1 MYKKRPLPRS
11 IRRRNFRDHL
21 RRKTLKKLKK
31 PVLVK
36 KKDAGV
42 QTDLSCLQQG
52 SLLLT
57 LANKLAKVLK
67 KQKMPRFK
75 KDQTVDISVKPDNPL
90 DTSLQY
96 HLRLINT
103 SASQRQLLQSETS
116 ENTKI
121 KEVSISEDNQIVV
134 TAVKSHDPPEISVLC
149 NLSICDTST
158 PRQEDSQGK
167 LSQNEVNE
175 ELGNKGE
182 SSSENNQIVDNSF
195 EWQSS
200 PNAAI
205 QSDIKI
211 KNASIAKQLES
222 QNQPSKSQIA
232 DISEKKEVSP
242 SGKNQT
248 LRNFPDANYQ
258 RSLRIKDVSVPKG
271 KDLQVQSSASE
282 LAEDSKKTELDG
294 TEEVSEE
301 QGETSKRNSEMD
313 NCTSVKSNVTDS
325 KDEKLEGFTL
335 EEKILLTPKKT
346 SNRERQ
352 EAIST
357 TLRNRSYRD
366 STFSSR
372 NRRVDR
378 ILEPSTPRRNISY
391 PRTPISK
398 NLPTPSYMAPTIA
411 STGKMNTSVSRNN
424 NVAITSQQFTR
435 NKHFF
440 HDAVSNK
447 PRRSLS
453 LNDISVLQANLES
466 NDQIDSGYS
475 TAKEN
480 GLYIK
485 MSRLIPRLND
495 VTREE
500 FNSWD
505 PSEVEDFLNTI
516 TDEPELV
523 DILRRNEVNGDL
535 LLNLSEETVKAKP
548 FNLDN
553 EKIDILNRIIS
564 AIRSRFMR
572 KF

>member
-11 IRRRNFRDHL
+11 IRRRNFREHL
-21 RRKTLKKLKK
+21 RRKTLRKLKK
-31 PVLVK
+31 PVPAK

-57 LANKLAKVLK
+57 LVNELTKVLK
-67 KQKMPRFK
+67 KKKMIGSNK
-75 KDQTVDISVKPDNPL
+75 NQTIDISVKPDDPL
-90 DTSLQY
+90 GTSFQY
-96 HLRLINT
+96 HLRINDT

-116 ENTKI
+116 ENTKK
-121 KEVSISEDNQIVV
+121 KEVSISENNQIVV
-134 TAVKSHDPPEISVLC
+134 TAVKLHDPPETSVQC
-149 NLSICDTST
+149 NLSICDAST
-158 PRQEDSQGK
+158 PRQKESRGK
-167 LSQNEVNE
+167 PSQNEVNE

-182 SSSENNQIVDNSF
+182 FSSENIQMIRR
-195 EWQSS
+195 QSS
-200 PNAAI
+200 PNTAF
-205 QSDIKI
+205 QNYLKI
-211 KNASIAKQLES
+211 EDVSIAKQLES
-222 QNQPSKSQIA
+222 LNQPSESRIA
-232 DISEKKEVSP
+232 EISEKREESR

-248 LRNFPDANYQ
+248 LHDFPDANCQ
-258 RSLRIKDVSVPKG
+258 RSLRIKDVSAPKG
-271 KDLQVQSSASE
+271 EDLQVQSSASE
-282 LAEDSKKTELDG
+282 LVEDLKKTELAG
-294 TEEVSEE
+294 TVEVSEE
-301 QGETSKRNSEMD
+301 QRETSKGNSEVG
-313 NCTSVKSNVTDS
+313 NCTSVKSNATDS

-335 EEKILLTPKKT
+335 EEKRLLTPKKI

-391 PRTPISK
+391 PRTPIPI

-411 STGKMNTSVSRNN
+411 SAGKMNTSFSRNN
-424 NVAITSQQFTR
+424 NVGITSRQFTR
-435 NKHFF
+435 NKHFV
-440 HDAVSNK
+440 HDTVLNK

-495 VTREE
+495 ITMEQ
-500 FNSWD
+500 FISWD

-516 TDEPELV
+516 TEEPELV

-535 LLNLSEETVKAKP
+535 LLNLTEETVKAKP

-553 EKIDILNRIIS
+553 DKIDILNRIIS
-564 AIRSRFMR
+564 AIRVWLSN
-572 KF
+572 